1 MTISIAL
8 SPFLPFFLSA
18 CCAPPALLHI
28 SQMSNT
34 KISDPS
40 EVVSIGDPLFVK
52 VIEIKVGNNVGT
64 WSNFAHSLTRSHAH
78 SFTLHSFTLSLLH
91 SPILTHPLT
100 HPLTYI
106 WFSPWLQDDGK
117 IAVSMKSVRQ
127 SDGTDTDP
135 TNILIEQ
142 ERLRKQKVTDNERPP
157 LELGAV
163 LNTVCAKCGLKGHFA
178 KDCFSQGKQY
188 SVVEANSEEEQ
199 LEDLLRHRAVQP
211 HPTTATTT
219 AAAAAA
225 AAVGGR
231 TTPGRAGPV
240 HPPVRELGRVGA
252 RVVLQPV

>member
-1 MTISIAL
+1 
-8 SPFLPFFLSA
+8 
-18 CCAPPALLHI
+18 
-28 SQMSNT
+28 MSNT

-199 LEDLLRHRAVQP
+199 LEEELEQQRQAKQRKREARHS
-211 HPTTATTT
+211 HSHSH
-219 AAAAAA
+219 
-225 AAVGGR
+225 GKNSDSSGS
-231 TTPGRAGPV
+231 GSESSDSDDGS
-240 HPPVRELGRVGA
+240 VRVMNA
-252 RVVLQPV
+252 II